1 MIGDNTAE
9 FKNFVKIICAYNCPH
24 ISDRHAFR
32 MNLVLNL
39 RLLDLRLPK
48 YLRWRIVLHHNSVTT
63 RWRKSVQRR
72 VDAVR
77 VFHGAVKATRFTFL
91 IDVVDS
97 AATLIP
103 QAVTPLAA

>member
-1 MIGDNTAE
+1 M
-9 FKNFVKIICAYNCPH
+9 KQC
-24 ISDRHAFR
+24 
-32 MNLVLNL
+32 
-39 RLLDLRLPK
+39 RLTR
-48 YLRWRIVLHHNSVTT
+48 RNNNATT
-63 RWRKSVQRR
+63 RWRKSAERR

-77 VFHGAVKATRFTFL
+77 TFHGTLKATRFTLL